1 MVISISF
8 RGSSDR
14 LSGVIFDTDSKKF
27 STFVIKGGDWTVEK
41 KVTVFRGTREMVF
54 PREKFKIPS
63 DMHIDERGLY
73 MVEDRVRTLR
83 KLGFKEDE
91 SNIDF
96 GIENLHYTKMDIQW
110 P

>member
-14 LSGVIFDTDSKKF
+14 LSGVIFNTDSKKF

-41 KVTVFRGTREMVF
+41 KVTVFRGT
-54 PREKFKIPS
+54 KFKIPS

>member
-14 LSGVIFDTDSKKF
+14 LSGVIFNTDSKKF
-27 STFVIKGGDWTVEK
+27 STFIIKGGDWTVEK